1 MPSQCVWGISG
12 KSAQKGDN
20 LNKFP
25 NTPEREHFRKKKSLG
40 DRAGGGRRRP
50 VLEQEIVLSSF
61 STDLL
66 RGPQEVTQEEYAEL
80 LS

>member
-1 MPSQCVWGISG
+1 MPRQCVWGLSR

-40 DRAGGGRRRP
+40 DRAAGGRRP

-66 RGPQEVTQEEYAEL
+66 SGPQEVTREEYTKL
-80 LS
+80 LL